1 MCARPRHRSGKN
13 RFPLYAAET
22 LLGWSVVARVS
33 DTKGD
38 DMVALGNW
46 REVYDEQN
54 NHIGFQI
61 MPGRQAEEVKL
72 CTPVQN

>member
-1 MCARPRHRSGKN
+1 
-13 RFPLYAAET
+13 LYAAET